1 MNIYVKLTLL
11 CLGLVLFTGALLYFV
26 ANEESQQKLKEE
38 ISAHIVAQCDYTM
51 NSIDRFLYERLQ
63 DIHLIAS
70 DPIFRDTSATPA
82 QITQRLLEFKRI
94 STLYNSISYF
104 NISRI
109 RIADTEGKNVGK
121 QHALINYWKKINQGE
136 EEVIDISFSES
147 LNTNVFHFASVVKD
161 KQGEKIGVVVTRMLV
176 SRFYEILPTLSTK
189 ENILSKMQVDL
200 LDADGVLL
208 YSNYNPNGIL
218 REKYNKSLILNYL
231 RKSTKG
237 YHEDG
242 DILYFL
248 ALDKGYLTYKGQNW
262 LLIFEAPVDIVYA
275 PSKSL
280 RNRLLNN
287 AIPILLVAMLIGL
300 FIAHRF
306 ARPIASLADS
316 IRSLAKGDLHT
327 EIEINSK
334 NEVGFLQREFKRMA
348 ESLSQKIQEQ
358 AQLNLRLDTALQK
371 LEQQNKDITS
381 SIAYAEKIQ
390 RAMLPDE
397 QVLKY
402 YFTDYNILYLP
413 RDIVSG
419 DFYWFDQIHYAGK
432 DYFAIAVADC
442 TGHGVPGGFMSML
455 GSNLLTSLITF
466 GKNLSPSIVLAKLNK
481 AIKHELH
488 QEKNNIQDGM
498 EIALII
504 LDLED
509 KKLYFAGANRPIF
522 IFRDRE
528 FIMLEGAK
536 VSVGGVSKFEIERKR
551 MAELEDKVIDI
562 KENDLIYLFS
572 DGYKDQLGG
581 EQLQKFS
588 GKAFRKLL
596 YDIRNLP
603 LVEQRTTLLRTFA
616 EWKGEHRQTD
626 DVLVMGIRI

>member
-11 CLGLVLFTGALLYFV
+11 CLGLVLFTGASLYFV

-63 DIHLIAS
+63 DINLIAS
-70 DPIFRDTSATPA
+70 DPIFRDTSATPT
-82 QITQRLLEFKRI
+82 QITQRLLEYKRI

-104 NISRI
+104 DIRRI
-109 RIADTEGKNVGK
+109 RIADTEGKNIGK
-121 QHALINYWKKINQGE
+121 QHTLINYWKRINQGE

-147 LNTNVFHFASVVKD
+147 LSTNVFHFASVVKD
-161 KQGEKIGVVVTRMLV
+161 DRGEKIGVVVTRMLV
-176 SRFYEILPTLSTK
+176 NRFYEILPTLSEK

-200 LDADGVLL
+200 LDAEGVLL

-231 RKSTKG
+231 KNSSKG

-248 ALDKGYLTYKGQNW
+248 ALDKGYLTYKGQKW

-287 AIPILLVAMLIGL
+287 AIPILIVAMLIGL

-306 ARPIASLADS
+306 ARPISSLADS
-316 IRSLAKGDLHT
+316 IRSLAKGDLDT
-327 EIEINSK
+327 EITVNST
-334 NEVGFLQREFKRMA
+334 NEVGFLQKEFKRMA

-358 AQLNLRLDTALQK
+358 AQLNMRLDTALHK

-381 SIAYAEKIQ
+381 SISYAEKIQ

-419 DFYWFDQIHYAGK
+419 DFYWFDQVHYAGK

-504 LDLED
+504 LDLEA
-509 KKLYFAGANRPIF
+509 KKLYFAGGNRPIF

-536 VSVGGVSKFEIERKR
+536 VSIGGVSKFEIERKR

-562 KENDLIYLFS
+562 QENDLIYLFS

-603 LVEQRTTLLRTFA
+603 LIEQKQILLRTFA

>member
-1 MNIYVKLTLL
+1 MNIYFKFTLL
-11 CLGLVLFTGALLYFV
+11 CLGLVLFTGASLYFA

-70 DPIFRDTSATPA
+70 DPIFRDTSATPT

-104 NISRI
+104 DIRRI
-109 RIADTEGKNVGK
+109 RIADTEEKNIGK
-121 QHALINYWKKINQGE
+121 QHALINYWKRINQGE
-136 EEVIDISFSES
+136 DEVIDISFSES
-147 LNTNVFHFASVVKD
+147 LSANVFHFASVVKD
-161 KQGEKIGVVVTRMLV
+161 DRGEKIGVVVTRMLV
-176 SRFYEILPTLSTK
+176 NRFYEILPTLSEK

-218 REKYNKSLILNYL
+218 REKYNKSLIINYL
-231 RKSTKG
+231 KNSSKG
-237 YHEDG
+237 YHEEG

-248 ALDKGYLTYKGQNW
+248 ALDKGYLTYKGQKW

-306 ARPIASLADS
+306 AHPISSLADS
-316 IRSLAKGDLHT
+316 IRALAKGDLDT
-327 EIEINSK
+327 EITVNSTNEI
-334 NEVGFLQREFKRMA
+334 GFLQKEFKRMA

-358 AQLNLRLDTALQK
+358 AQLNMRLDTALHK

-381 SIAYAEKIQ
+381 SISYAEKIQ

-419 DFYWFDQIHYAGK
+419 DFYWFDQVHYAGK

-504 LDLED
+504 LDLEA
-509 KKLYFAGANRPIF
+509 KKLHFAGGNRPIF

-536 VSVGGVSKFEIERKR
+536 VSIGGVSKFEIERKR

-562 KENDLIYLFS
+562 QENDLIYLFS

-603 LVEQRTTLLRTFA
+603 LIEQKQVLLRTFA

>member
-11 CLGLVLFTGALLYFV
+11 CLGLVLFTGASLYFV

>member
-11 CLGLVLFTGALLYFV
+11 CLGLVLFTGASLYFV

-70 DPIFRDTSATPA
+70 DPIFRDTAVTPA

-104 NISRI
+104 DISRI
-109 RIADTEGKNVGK
+109 RIADTEEKNVGK
-121 QHALINYWKKINQGE
+121 QHALINYWKRINQGE

-147 LNTNVFHFASVVKD
+147 LNTNVFHFASIVKD
-161 KQGEKIGVVVTRMLV
+161 NRGEKIGVVVTRMLV
-176 SRFYEILPTLSTK
+176 SRFYEILPTLSEK

-231 RKSTKG
+231 KKSTKG

-248 ALDKGYLTYKGQNW
+248 ALDKGYLTYKGQKW

-287 AIPILLVAMLIGL
+287 AIPILIVAMLIGL

-306 ARPIASLADS
+306 ARPISSLADS
-316 IRSLAKGDLHT
+316 IRSLAQGDLDT
-327 EIEINSK
+327 EITVNST
-334 NEVGFLQREFKRMA
+334 NEVGFLQKEFKRMA

-358 AQLNLRLDTALQK
+358 AQLNMRLDNALHK

-381 SIAYAEKIQ
+381 SISYAEKIQ

-504 LDLED
+504 LDLES
-509 KKLYFAGANRPIF
+509 KKLYFAGGNRPIF

-536 VSVGGVSKFEIERKR
+536 VSIGGVSKFEIERKR

-562 KENDLIYLFS
+562 QENDLIYLFS

-603 LVEQRTTLLRTFA
+603 LIEQKQILLRTFA

>member
-11 CLGLVLFTGALLYFV
+11 CLGLVLFTGASLYFV

-70 DPIFRDTSATPA
+70 DPIFRDTAATPA
-82 QITQRLLEFKRI
+82 QITQRLREYKRI

-104 NISRI
+104 NIGRV
-109 RIADTEGKNVGK
+109 RIADTEERNVGK
-121 QHALINYWKKINQGE
+121 QHALINYWKRINQGE

-161 KQGEKIGVVVTRMLV
+161 NTGEKIGVVVTRMLV
-176 SRFYEILPTLSTK
+176 SRFYEILPTLSEK

-231 RKSTKG
+231 KSSTKG
-237 YHEDG
+237 YHEEG

-248 ALDKGYLTYKGQNW
+248 ALDKGYLTYKGQKW

-287 AIPILLVAMLIGL
+287 AIPILIVAMLTGL

-306 ARPIASLADS
+306 ARPISSLAES
-316 IRSLAKGDLHT
+316 IRALAQGNLDT
-327 EIEINSK
+327 EIAVNST
-334 NEVGFLQREFKRMA
+334 NEVGFLQKEFKRMA

-358 AQLNLRLDTALQK
+358 AQLNMRLDSALHK

-381 SIAYAEKIQ
+381 SISYAEKIQ

-402 YFTDYNILYLP
+402 YFADYNILYLP

-509 KKLYFAGANRPIF
+509 KKLYFAGGNRPIF

-536 VSVGGVSKFEIERKR
+536 VSIGGVSKFEIERKR

-562 KENDLIYLFS
+562 QANDLIYLFS

-603 LVEQRTTLLRTFA
+603 LTEQKQILLRTFA

>member
-11 CLGLVLFTGALLYFV
+11 CLGLVLFTGASLYFV

-63 DIHLIAS
+63 DIHLIAN
-70 DPIFRDTSATPA
+70 DPIFRDTVVTPT
-82 QITQRLLEFKRI
+82 QITQRLLEYKRI

-104 NISRI
+104 NINRI
-109 RIADTEGKNVGK
+109 RIADTEGKNIGK
-121 QHALINYWKKINQGE
+121 QHALMNYWKRINQGE

-161 KQGEKIGVVVTRMLV
+161 DRGEKIGVVVTRMLIN
-176 SRFYEILPTLSTK
+176 RFYEILPTLSEK

-231 RKSTKG
+231 KSSTKG
-237 YHEDG
+237 YHEEG

-248 ALDKGYLTYKGQNW
+248 ALDKGYLTYKGQKW

-316 IRSLAKGDLHT
+316 IRSLAKGDLDT
-327 EIEINSK
+327 EITVNST
-334 NEVGFLQREFKRMA
+334 NEVGFLQKEFKRMA

-358 AQLNLRLDTALQK
+358 AQLNIRLDNALHK

-381 SIAYAEKIQ
+381 SISYAEKIQ

-419 DFYWFDQIHYAGK
+419 DFYWFDQVHYAGK

-504 LDLED
+504 LDLEA
-509 KKLYFAGANRPIF
+509 KKLYFAGGNRPIF

-536 VSVGGVSKFEIERKR
+536 VSIGGVSKFEIERKR

-562 KENDLIYLFS
+562 QENDLIYLFS

-603 LVEQRTTLLRTFA
+603 LIEQKQILLRTFA

>member
-1 MNIYVKLTLL
+1 MNIYVKLILL
-11 CLGLVLFTGALLYFV
+11 CLGLVLFTGASLYFV

-596 YDIRNLP
+596 YDIRNMP

>member
-11 CLGLVLFTGALLYFV
+11 CLGLVLFTGASLYFV

-596 YDIRNLP
+596 YDIRNMP